1 MLLALAT
8 SLQAVEVTLLRDGDF
23 ERDGLAFAKSDTVG
37 EWRIFN
43 HGKADAKAET
53 LAGEGR
59 NGSRAI
65 RYTRAAPGSDNFHV
79 DQLVAVEPN
88 ASYEVSAWVRA
99 DGRLNPLLS
108 VMNLRWKALAVVPT
122 HAGTNWSRVSFL
134 FNADQNAQ
142 VRLEWFPGASG
153 RLYEGGPGSSW
164 LDEVS
169 VTRLDEVPPELRR
182 ALDLTRSRQSERMD
196 VAKVERRPVTR
207 PLTVDAQTLL
217 RQGFGGQAARPPMMP
232 IVCRDGVLLYTN
244 GTEVALW
251 GVNLQTAM
259 SWEYNGR
266 LKQAGVPLEAEAL
279 KRVADQ
285 NLDELVMMRA
295 TVLRM
300 HLLPSDFSD
309 AEGNVKDSV
318 FLDALDYTLAGCR
331 KRGIYVYLTLINEMG
346 KAFMPD
352 SFIAGFDRR
361 QWIADPVLA
370 DKSARY
376 IRALLER
383 ENRYTRVPYKDEPAI
398 AVFEIANEPHYVDY
412 AELGSDPQFAPVRRG
427 FEAWCRARGY
437 AGNLNLH
444 YAAFRHETVRAYI
457 DRICTVIRGTGSTK
471 PVVWNLNWPQMI
483 QGHEDVFQ
491 AAADSAADG
500 VSFCLYPGQHDVKHP
515 YWANPEDLSGKNYL
529 PFLKASHD
537 EYERLGWAL
546 GTRFAK
552 KAKLVYEYETFFN
565 QSSYLYPA
573 MARLFRSLGVQ
584 LACMWTYSLTPAAE
598 LMAGSH
604 HLNVYCTPQKA
615 ASCAIAGEVLA
626 ETPRYAPLAWA
637 RDDNLAFGSCAVSF
651 ANNLSVWRSAD
662 TYMQSRATSLEPGA
676 PCATVRH
683 VLACGNSP
691 YATYGG
697 TGLYMVDV
705 GSEAVEVRINPDA
718 EFILPPWKGNRKG
731 KWEPVT
737 RLDASTPHRFALHH
751 PDWQTGVRVWR
762 VEGGRPSPVE
772 SEGGAPAFS
781 ARPGLYRIA
790 RAAGEQ

>member
-8 SLQAVEVTLLRDGDF
+8 SLQAAEVTLLRDGDF

-53 LAGEGR
+53 VAGEGR
-59 NGSRAI
+59 GGSRAI
-65 RYTRAAPGSDNFHV
+65 RYTRAAAGSDNFHV

-88 ASYEVSAWVRA
+88 ATYEVSAWVRS

-108 VMNLRWKALAVVPT
+108 VMNLRWKPLAVVPT
-122 HAGTNWSRVSFL
+122 HAGTNWSRVSFI
-134 FNADQNAQ
+134 FNADQNTR
-142 VRLEWFPGASG
+142 VRLEWFPGSSG

-217 RQGFGGQAARPPMMP
+217 RQGYGGQAARPPMMP

-251 GVNLQTAM
+251 GVNLQTAL

-279 KRVADQ
+279 KRIADQ
-285 NLDELVMMRA
+285 NLDELVGMRA

-309 AEGNVKDSV
+309 ADGSVKDSL

-376 IRALLER
+376 IRAMLER

-398 AVFEIANEPHYVDY
+398 
-412 AELGSDPQFAPVRRG
+412 GSSRLPTSRITWTTSSWAPIRSSRRSG
-427 FEAWCRARGY
+427 GASRPGATHEA
-437 AGNLNLH
+437 
-444 YAAFRHETVRAYI
+444 
-457 DRICTVIRGTGSTK
+457 
-471 PVVWNLNWPQMI
+471 
-483 QGHEDVFQ
+483 
-491 AAADSAADG
+491 
-500 VSFCLYPGQHDVKHP
+500 
-515 YWANPEDLSGKNYL
+515 
-529 PFLKASHD
+529 
-537 EYERLGWAL
+537 
-546 GTRFAK
+546 
-552 KAKLVYEYETFFN
+552 
-565 QSSYLYPA
+565 
-573 MARLFRSLGVQ
+573 
-584 LACMWTYSLTPAAE
+584 TPA
-598 LMAGSH
+598 
-604 HLNVYCTPQKA
+604 T
-615 ASCAIAGEVLA
+615 
-626 ETPRYAPLAWA
+626 
-637 RDDNLAFGSCAVSF
+637 
-651 ANNLSVWRSAD
+651 
-662 TYMQSRATSLEPGA
+662 
-676 PCATVRH
+676 
-683 VLACGNSP
+683 
-691 YATYGG
+691 
-697 TGLYMVDV
+697 
-705 GSEAVEVRINPDA
+705 
-718 EFILPPWKGNRKG
+718 
-731 KWEPVT
+731 
-737 RLDASTPHRFALHH
+737 
-751 PDWQTGVRVWR
+751 
-762 VEGGRPSPVE
+762 
-772 SEGGAPAFS
+772 
-781 ARPGLYRIA
+781 
-790 RAAGEQ
+790 